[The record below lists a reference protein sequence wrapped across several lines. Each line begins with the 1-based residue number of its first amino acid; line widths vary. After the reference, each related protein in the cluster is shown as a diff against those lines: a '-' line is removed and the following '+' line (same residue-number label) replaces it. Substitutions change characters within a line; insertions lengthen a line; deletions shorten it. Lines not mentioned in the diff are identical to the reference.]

1 MVNLY
6 DRNAPKKPT
15 NLTVNSDLLSKVKDL
30 QINISAVLEF
40 ALEETL
46 KQKKRKDWI
55 DQNSEC
61 ITAYNNAINNFGVF
75 SDDLRTF

>member
-15 NLTVNSDLLSKVKDL
+15 NLTVNSDLLLKAKDL
-30 QINISAVLEF
+30 HINISAVLEF

-46 KQKKRKDWI
+46 KQKKQKEWI
-55 DQNSEC
+55 IQNSE
-61 ITAYNNAINNFGVF
+61 AINSYNKAVSDFGVF
-75 SDDLRTF
+75 SDDLRAF